1 MSKILAGAIVA
12 VVVLT
17 FSVPAFAKVETIAGQ
32 LIDEAC
38 YKMDKSNAGVD
49 HKMPKGD
56 TKNCAIGCAKGGQ
69 PVALLTADGKIY
81 TVTGDLA
88 ADKNAKLVAHMS
100 HKVELTGD
108 VAEKDGKTTISATN
122 LKMIS
127 K

>member
-1 MSKILAGAIVA
+1 MRQSCAGVIVSA
-12 VVVLT
+12 FVVALGA
-17 FSVPAFAKVETIAGQ
+17 PAFAATQTIAGQ
-32 LIDEAC
+32 LIDQSC
-38 YKMDKSNAGVD
+38 YKMDKSNTGVD

-56 TKNCAIGCAKGGQ
+56 TKDCAISCAKGGR

-88 ADKNAKLVAHMS
+88 ADKNAKLVPHMS

-108 VAEKDGKTTISATN
+108 VTEKDGEMMIAAAN

-127 K
+127 R